1 MTLFIV
7 LCTIK
12 LTKQEFINRANGI
25 HSNKYNYNEIEYI
38 VSHYPIHDSLIPKG
52 MINIHGHTHRYDIT
66 DVHLNMCVE
75 KTNYQPEQFLD
86 LIKRKK

>member
-1 MTLFIV
+1 MNFHWADEVCAVFTF
-7 LCTIK
+7 K
-12 LTKQEFINRANGI
+12 
-25 HSNKYNYNEIEYI
+25 YNEIEYI

-52 MINIHGHTHRYDIT
+52 MINIHGHTHRYDMT

>member
-1 MTLFIV
+1 
-7 LCTIK
+7 
-12 LTKQEFINRANGI
+12 
-25 HSNKYNYNEIEYI
+25 
-38 VSHYPIHDSLIPKG
+38 
-52 MINIHGHTHRYDIT
+52 MINIHGHTHRYDMT